1 MEFIDTHCHF
11 YLNDFDADRDEV
23 LQACITAN
31 VNTLLLPN
39 INRDSIEPML
49 KVCQSYPQHC
59 FPMLGLHPSDVNN
72 HYQEELNYILNQYD
86 PKQYLAIGE
95 VGIDLYWDRTYIN
108 QQIMAFRQQIEFAIK
123 HDLPL
128 IIHSRKSFTEI
139 LSVLNE
145 YKQTKM
151 KGIFHCFSGDVN
163 QAKKVIEKG
172 FYLGIGGTLTYKNSG
187 IQEVVKQIPLSH
199 LVLETDAPFLP
210 PVPHRGKRNQSN
222 YIPLIAEKISELK
235 GISIEEIAQTTSFNA
250 KSIFKL

>member
-59 FPMLGLHPSDVNN
+59 FPMLGLHPSDVND
-72 HYQEELNYILNQYD
+72 HYQVELNYILNQYG

-95 VGIDLYWDRTYIN
+95 VGRPLLDRTYIN

-123 HDLPL
+123 RDLPL
-128 IIHSRKSFTEI
+128 IFISRKSFTEI

-145 YKQTKM
+145 LQANEDERNFF
-151 KGIFHCFSGDVN
+151 IVSGDVN

-172 FYLGIGGTLTYKNSG
+172 FYLGIGGTLTYK
-187 IQEVVKQIPLSH
+187 K
-199 LVLETDAPFLP
+199 F
-210 PVPHRGKRNQSN
+210 R
-222 YIPLIAEKISELK
+222 
-235 GISIEEIAQTTSFNA
+235 
-250 KSIFKL
+250 